1 MTGLGDTIT
10 LEIYI
15 KGHEMKF
22 IKLSLSVA
30 LITTMAFAEE
40 AKKSDFCVSANMAVT
55 SNYIWRGMTQS
66 NNSPAVQGGVDLE
79 YKGLYLGT
87 WGSNVDF
94 GDTKNSLEADFYGGY
109 KRELYGIG
117 FDIGAVQYAYP
128 NMSNEY
134 NFAEAYLG
142 ISKEWEKFGV
152 KAKYSKG
159 IETNDLNP
167 EDCWEVGAS
176 AKLPYNVGFSATYGD
191 YHNIGA
197 YYSVGLNRAFE
208 KFELSVA
215 YTDFNHE
222 TDSSADEDN
231 VVGTVTFRF

>member
-1 MTGLGDTIT
+1 MTALGDTIT

-15 KGHEMKF
+15 KGYEMKF

-40 AKKSDFCVSANMAVT
+40 EKSDFGVSANMAIT

-79 YKGLYLGT
+79 YKGLYIGT

-109 KRELYGIG
+109 KSELAGIA
-117 FDIGAVQYAYP
+117 FDIGAIQYVYP

-134 NFAEAYLG
+134 NFAEVYLG
-142 ISKEWEKFGV
+142 LSKEWEKFGV
-152 KAKYSKG
+152 RAKYSKG

-167 EDCWEVGAS
+167 EDFWEVGALT
-176 AKLPYNVGFSATYGD
+176 KLPYDVGFDVSYGD
-191 YHNIGA
+191 YHDIGT
-197 YYSVGLNRAFE
+197 YYALGLKRSFE
-208 KFELSVA
+208 KFNLSLA
-215 YTDFNHE
+215 YIDFSHD
-222 TDSSADEDN
+222 TDSSADEEN
-231 VVGTVTFRF
+231 IVGTVTFRF